1 MSVPKPNSRY
11 LCSEPVFIARADHR
25 GDGGRGRHSPAIL
38 GNLEE
43 IGEWFA
49 EVLTDCAFPRNAA
62 VRIVTKARQLEG
74 VVEDCERHRQLGFF
88 VKIRLSPQSRWSES
102 WFTPQ
107 HLLKLWSGTH
117 TNDQSKVSPLKAAS
131 GY

>member
-1 MSVPKPNSRY
+1 MTDSKSICRH
-11 LCSEPVFIARADHR
+11 LCSELVFITRADK
-25 GDGGRGRHSPAIL
+25 RGRQAML

-49 EVLTDCAFPRNAA
+49 EVLTDCAFPRDSV
-62 VRIVTKARQLEG
+62 VRIVSKAHHLEG
-74 VVEDCERHRQLGFF
+74 VVEDCIRRQPLGFF
-88 VKIRLSPQSRWSES
+88 VKVRLAPKSRWSEG

-107 HLLKLWSGTH
+107 HLLKLWSGT
-117 TNDQSKVSPLKAAS
+117 QPKVSPLKAAS

>member
-1 MSVPKPNSRY
+1 MRDSKSMCRN
-11 LCSEPVFIARADHR
+11 LCSELVFVTRADR
-25 GDGGRGRHSPAIL
+25 RGRHAVP

-49 EVLTDCAFPRNAA
+49 EVLTECSFP
-62 VRIVTKARQLEG
+62 VHSPIRIVSKSHQMEG
-74 VVEDCERHRQLGFF
+74 VVENCKRHQPLGFF
-88 VKIRLSPQSRWSES
+88 VKVKLSPQSRWSDR

-107 HLLKLWSGTH
+107 HLLQLWSGT
-117 TNDQSKVSPLKAAS
+117 QAASQPKVSPLKAAS

>member
-1 MSVPKPNSRY
+1 MHDSKPTCRN
-11 LCSEPVFIARADHR
+11 LCSELVFISRADR
-25 GDGGRGRHSPAIL
+25 RGRPTIL

-49 EVLTDCAFPRNAA
+49 EVLTECAFPRHST
-62 VRIVTKARQLEG
+62 VRIVSKSHQLEG
-74 VVEDCERHRQLGFF
+74 VVEYCKRQHPLGFF
-88 VKIRLSPQSRWSES
+88 VKVKLSPESRWSDR

-107 HLLKLWSGTH
+107 HLLQLWSGT
-117 TNDQSKVSPLKAAS
+117 QPKVSPLKAAS

>member
-1 MSVPKPNSRY
+1 MRNSKSISRH
-11 LCSEPVFIARADHR
+11 LCSELVFISRTDR
-25 GDGGRGRHSPAIL
+25 RGRKAGVEQAML

-49 EVLTDCAFPRNAA
+49 EILTDCSFPRAAA
-62 VRIVTKARQLEG
+62 VRIVSKTHQLEG
-74 VVEDCERHRQLGFF
+74 VVADCKRHQSLGFF
-88 VKIRLSPQSRWSES
+88 VRVKLAPASRWSDR

-107 HLLKLWSGTH
+107 HLLQLWSGTPA
-117 TNDQSKVSPLKAAS
+117 DQPKVSTLKAAS

>member
-1 MSVPKPNSRY
+1 M
-11 LCSEPVFIARADHR
+11 
-25 GDGGRGRHSPAIL
+25 L

-49 EVLTDCAFPRNAA
+49 EVLLDSALPRDAV
-62 VRIVTKARQLEG
+62 VRIVSKAHHLEG
-74 VVEDCERHRQLGFF
+74 VVEECTRHHSLGFF
-88 VKIRLSPQSRWSES
+88 VKVKLAPRSRWSEH

-107 HLLKLWSGTH
+107 HLLQLWSGTRP
-117 TNDQSKVSPLKAAS
+117 KVSPLKAAS

>member
-1 MSVPKPNSRY
+1 MSDSKLIKRY
-11 LCSEPVFIARADHR
+11 LCSELVFISRADR
-25 GDGGRGRHSPAIL
+25 RAGRAML

-49 EVLTDCAFPRNAA
+49 EVLTECAFPRDAV
-62 VRIVTKARQLEG
+62 VRIVSQAHQLEG
-74 VVEDCERHRQLGFF
+74 VVEECTRHKPLGFF
-88 VKIRLSPQSRWSES
+88 VKVKLAPKSRWSDR

-107 HLLKLWSGTH
+107 HLLRLWSGTPP
-117 TNDQSKVSPLKAAS
+117 KVSPLKAAS

>member
-1 MSVPKPNSRY
+1 MGDSKSICRH
-11 LCSEPVFIARADHR
+11 LCSELVFITRADR
-25 GDGGRGRHSPAIL
+25 RGRQPML

-49 EVLTDCAFPRNAA
+49 EVLTECAFPRDS
-62 VRIVTKARQLEG
+62 VVKIVSKAHQLEG
-74 VVEDCERHRQLGFF
+74 VVENCTRRHPLGFF
-88 VKIRLSPQSRWSES
+88 VKVRLSPESRWSER

-107 HLLKLWSGTH
+107 HLLRLWSGTPG
-117 TNDQSKVSPLKAAS
+117 NNQPKVSPLKAAS

>member
-1 MSVPKPNSRY
+1 M
-11 LCSEPVFIARADHR
+11 
-25 GDGGRGRHSPAIL
+25 L

-49 EVLTDCAFPRNAA
+49 EVLTECAFPRDAV
-62 VRIVTKARQLEG
+62 VRIVSKAHQLEG
-74 VVEDCERHRQLGFF
+74 VVEKCTREQPLGFF
-88 VKIRLSPQSRWSES
+88 VKIRLKPQSRWSER

-107 HLLKLWSGTH
+107 HLLQLWSGTQPKASH
-117 TNDQSKVSPLKAAS
+117 LKAAS